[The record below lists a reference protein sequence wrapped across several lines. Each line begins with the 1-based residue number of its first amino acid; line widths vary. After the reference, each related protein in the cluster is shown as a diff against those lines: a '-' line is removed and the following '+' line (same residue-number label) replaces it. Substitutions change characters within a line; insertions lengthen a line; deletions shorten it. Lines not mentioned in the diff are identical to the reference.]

1 MVPGKC
7 VSGLWPQP
15 FYMPKMKT
23 GGQCCDQSMSG
34 MQATG
39 PGQTVCWRYSLVFYF
54 GGFGFLFM
62 RFHFL
67 VVDSHTLG
75 TVRSLTVPGN
85 IEKISSSIGMYGN
98 RGRKLLSPQAKK
110 SICY

>member
-1 MVPGKC
+1 
-7 VSGLWPQP
+7 
-15 FYMPKMKT
+15 
-23 GGQCCDQSMSG
+23 
-34 MQATG
+34 
-39 PGQTVCWRYSLVFYF
+39 
-54 GGFGFLFM
+54 M

-98 RGRKLLSPQAKK
+98 RGGKLLSPLAKK
-110 SICY
+110 KSLCY